1 MLGGLPIRQ
10 AAIWPLVHSMQLP
23 ATLLGCGLAELG
35 AYRASPE
42 GYGFRDL
49 LLRGLLSSLRPE
61 RISQPGHGYP
71 NRYPC
76 IPLDL
81 VREQRSQRGQQGGN
95 SKQTGRPARKDA
107 GTERSDAK
115 QQAANQVRNPI

>member
-1 MLGGLPIRQ
+1 MLGRLPIRQ
-10 AAIWPLVHSMQLP
+10 AAVWPPVHSMQFP

-49 LLRGLLSSLRPE
+49 LLEGLLSPFRPE
-61 RISQPGHGYP
+61 RIAQPGNSYTH
-71 NRYPC
+71 RYPR
-76 IPLDL
+76 ILLDL
-81 VREQRSQRGQQGGN
+81 VREQRSQGGQQGGN

-107 GTERSDAK
+107 GTKRSDAK
-115 QQAANQVRNPI
+115 QQATEQVRNPI